1 MPRNEE
7 KALCKVGPIGVRVTL
22 WILSFT
28 GFVLSCLAISS
39 CRFAKVSTFYTSS
52 GSTDVRFAGIFNF
65 LSSSG
70 ICMPHSLL
78 QSMSTSPDVSS
89 SIKAA
94 RAFGVLA
101 ALVGGVM
108 SIWMVV
114 SIAFTGTNK
123 PLWITMASLLVTSA
137 AFQLIT
143 FIAFNDEQC
152 KDDNL
157 ALEFRN
163 CSIDEG
169 SAFAI
174 SAVLFYLLS
183 GIIMFF
189 VYPPRVPLIGFEEGW
204 RGGTATG
211 GNAKM
216 AHTPVTVHQ
225 AEQAVPNVSISST
238 SPPMESAP
246 MNENLLNAGASVSV
260 GVAEDE
266 DERSGTLSSVDVAGR
281 NKFGVEL

>member
-22 WILSFT
+22 WILSFI

-39 CRFAKVSTFYTSS
+39 CRFAKVSIIYSS
-52 GSTDVRFAGIFNF
+52 GSMDVEFAGIFNF
-65 LSSSG
+65 LSSSR
-70 ICMPHSLL
+70 ICMPYSLL
-78 QSMSTSPDVSS
+78 ESLPTSPDASS

-108 SIWMVV
+108 SIWMLV

-157 ALEFRN
+157 ALELRN

-216 AHTPVTVHQ
+216 AHTTVAVHQ
-225 AEQAVPNVSISST
+225 AEQAVPNVSST